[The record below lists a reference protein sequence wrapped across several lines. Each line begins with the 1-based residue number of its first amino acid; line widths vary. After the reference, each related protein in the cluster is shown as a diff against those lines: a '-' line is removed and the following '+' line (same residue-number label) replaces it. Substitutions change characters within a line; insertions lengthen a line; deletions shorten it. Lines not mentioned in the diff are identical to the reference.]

1 MTLVFSRI
9 SNLNDIDRLGELKA
23 QIADIQS
30 VADGL
35 AATIKEMG
43 AGKHDG
49 EMFSATVSVIDERW
63 SSDPKAIA
71 AKLLELMGKEAFDRF
86 TASHQKKT
94 VGYTT
99 LKLTARD

>member
-9 SNLNDIDRLGELKA
+9 SNLTDIDRLGELKA

-35 AATIKEMG
+35 TATIKEMG

-63 SSDPKAIA
+63 SADPKAIA
-71 AKLLELMGKEAFDRF
+71 TKLLEVMGREAFNRF
-86 TASHQKKT
+86 TACHQKKT